1 LFSGDFRAEAQSMR
15 LRTIL
20 VRGGVRQ
27 GYLSIP
33 PQVSDVS
40 DERDEID
47 DDDDDSETARAAKLD
62 TKSKKQAVLEK
73 ARRFVGTV
81 ISDRYQVE
89 EMLAA
94 GGMGCVYRGQHM
106 HMRKRVAIKVLLP
119 DTEGLPDLVLRFE
132 REAIA
137 GAHIDHPHV
146 AAATD
151 FGKLPDGSFF
161 LVLQYVRGTTLHD
174 LIKQGPIAPARAV
187 RIARQIASALDAC
200 HQMGVVHRD
209 IKPRNIMLEEGR
221 NDFVKLINF
230 GLAKVP
236 VDRISTIGANELA
249 KSTREVTGLGVVFG
263 TIAYISPEAAFGM
276 GAVNEKSDLYALGV
290 IIYEMLA
297 GAHPFD
303 TRDPGELFRRHRAEM
318 PPPMR
323 VRAPGVDV
331 PPRLEAVALRLMQK
345 DPADRFESARAV
357 ISAIDAAMPSAA
369 LELVSAEAAAGAPGV
384 PIRLAG
390 AIPSQ
395 PPVAVPIP
403 VELPANPVETE
414 AAKSSAPLISVKE
427 EAGEDPVEAPEEY
440 IPRLGRPP
448 SPSMAGGGTPRW
460 VIAAAVALGL
470 AVAAGTAIFLWSSM
484 EGPGDPKSSS
494 ANEGVLDP
502 VAAKAREALEA
513 ASRAPPAAET
523 VDAAAW
529 RGRMRAAADG
539 KEWGRGADALLALA
553 ELDSKAFEAREV
565 AGAAVAITAGIEL
578 GSDPRSDKIFDVLA
592 NKLGAAGLDILY
604 MIVSTRGGS
613 KAASRAAELLRSKA
627 VMERASPALRIA
639 IELRDAAC
647 KDKLALLPRVIN
659 EGDVRAIS
667 VLDIYR
673 ADTCKPRIGQ
683 CCFRKNQQVEDAIRQ
698 TRARLRTAGD

>member
-1 LFSGDFRAEAQSMR
+1 
-15 LRTIL
+15 
-20 VRGGVRQ
+20 
-27 GYLSIP
+27 
-33 PQVSDVS
+33 VS

-47 DDDDDSETARAAKLD
+47 DDDDSETARVAKLD

-161 LVLQYVRGTTLHD
+161 LVLQYVRGATLHD
-174 LIKQGPIAPARAV
+174 LIKQGPLAPARAV
-187 RIARQIASALDAC
+187 RIARQVASALDAC

-209 IKPRNIMLEEGR
+209 LKPRNIMLEEGR
-221 NDFVKLINF
+221 NDFVKLIDF

-303 TRDPGELFRRHRAEM
+303 TKDPGELFRRHRAEM

-331 PPRLEAVALRLMQK
+331 PPRLEAVAMRLMQK

-357 ISAIDAAMPSAA
+357 IAAIDAAMPSAA

-390 AIPSQ
+390 AIHSQ

-403 VELPANPVETE
+403 VELPANPAETE

-427 EAGEDPVEAPEEY
+427 EAAEDAPEAPEEY

-448 SPSMAGGGTPRW
+448 SPSMMVGGTPRW
-460 VIAAAVALGL
+460 VIGAAVALGL
-470 AVAAGTAIFLWSSM
+470 AVAVGTAIFLWSSM
-484 EGPGDPKSSS
+484 EGPGRGASTTTSS
-494 ANEGVLDP
+494 AAAEGALDP
-502 VAAKAREALEA
+502 IAAKAREALEA
-513 ASRAPPAAET
+513 ASKAPAAAET
-523 VDAAAW
+523 LDAAAW

-553 ELDSKAFEAREV
+553 ELEPKGFEVREI
-565 AGAAVAITAGIEL
+565 AAAAVAITAGIEL
-578 GSDPRSDKIFDVLA
+578 GSDPRSDRIFDVLA
-592 NKLGAAGLDILY
+592 SKLGAAGLDILY
-604 MIVSTRGGS
+604 TIVSTRGGS
-613 KAASRAAELLRSKA
+613 KAASRAAELLRSKP
-627 VMERASPALRIA
+627 VMERASPALRLA

-647 KDKLALLPRVIN
+647 KDKLALLPRVIK

-667 VLDIYR
+667 VLDILR

-683 CCFRKNQQVEDAIRQ
+683 CCFRKNAQVEDAIRQ